1 MKWFRSVFISCP
13 TDTDLIQKQYF
24 VAIQEIG
31 FFWSQNDWV
40 KKCTLAWFMSVN
52 VFLPIWYT
60 MIQYGRPNAGRWIFL
75 EIQEAC
81 MHSQPLSFKAR
92 VSIEH
97 CIANVSIRID
107 CATSSTLFWLY
118 FIIYKSKY
126 VLFDN
131 SRIFFFYRSDG
142 ELLEESKASIS
153 TGSAIN
159 NCKSGNFG
167 TCSGTSWS
175 RIRSLSSLS
184 SVTSKRVIRG
194 HSQNLIC

>member
-1 MKWFRSVFISCP
+1 MHSGLIHVCQSFFCQFGILWFKTVDRM
-13 TDTDLIQKQYF
+13 
-24 VAIQEIG
+24 
-31 FFWSQNDWV
+31 
-40 KKCTLAWFMSVN
+40 LADG
-52 VFLPIWYT
+52 Y
-60 MIQYGRPNAGRWIFL
+60 IFGNSGS
-75 EIQEAC
+75 

-118 FIIYKSKY
+118 FIIYKSKCIVN

-131 SRIFFFYRSDG
+131 RRIFFFYRSDG
-142 ELLEESKASIS
+142 ELLEESKASIC